1 MKRPIRLALILAGA
15 VLVGISLASV
25 VQPLVNSRAAA
36 DPSAITAFATGGFL
50 LIVVFGWR

>member
-1 MKRPIRLALILAGA
+1 MKRPVRLALMLAAA
-15 VLVGISLASV
+15 VLVGINLATV

-50 LIVVFGWR
+50 LIVGFGWR